1 MSQQRPAR
9 VSFSDFSECFFS
21 RIFNIHYLKHERTE
35 GIDRKQSHES
45 SHSAAHF
52 PLIFHFPLTRR
63 RAKLIL
69 RKKKYQENLLKTT
82 DNELEALEKL
92 TADLEFSQVQQ
103 QVLDGL
109 KIGNDALKKI
119 HDVLTI
125 EEVEK
130 IMDETREGVEKQQE
144 LDALISSGVLSLD
157 DENSV
162 AAELEELIASTLPHI
177 DDDIDEKLP
186 DVPSHEPAPAKE
198 KKRIEE
204 RPDKVALEA

>member
-1 MSQQRPAR
+1 MSHLT
-9 VSFSDFSECFFS
+9 FFIDCFTF
-21 RIFNIHYLKHERTE
+21 FLHC
-35 GIDRKQSHES
+35 
-45 SHSAAHF
+45 
-52 PLIFHFPLTRR
+52 R

-109 KIGNDALKKI
+109 KIGNEALKKI

-125 EEVEK
+125 EDVEK
-130 IMDETREGVEKQQE
+130 IMDETREGIEKQQE

-177 DDDIDEKLP
+177 DDDIEEKLP
-186 DVPSHEPAPAKE
+186 EVPTHEPKE
-198 KKRIEE
+198 KKRIAEEE
-204 RPDKVALEA
+204 RKEKVALEA

>member
-1 MSQQRPAR
+1 M
-9 VSFSDFSECFFS
+9 
-21 RIFNIHYLKHERTE
+21 
-35 GIDRKQSHES
+35 
-45 SHSAAHF
+45 
-52 PLIFHFPLTRR
+52 
-63 RAKLIL
+63 

-109 KIGNDALKKI
+109 KIGNEALKKI

-125 EEVEK
+125 DEVEK
-130 IMDETREGVEKQQE
+130 IMDETREGIEKQQE

-186 DVPSHEPAPAKE
+186 DVPSHEPVKE
-198 KKRIEE
+198 KKRKEDLPE
-204 RPDKVALEA
+204 KVALEA

>member
-1 MSQQRPAR
+1 MGGVFGKSKKSTRVTEQDVAVLQLKQQRDNIKQYQKRIETSLVKDRELAR
-9 VSFSDFSECFFS
+9 ECLNKGQ
-21 RIFNIHYLKHERTE
+21 RE
-35 GIDRKQSHES
+35 
-45 SHSAAHF
+45 
-52 PLIFHFPLTRR
+52 

-109 KIGNDALKKI
+109 KIGNEALKKI

-125 EEVEK
+125 EDVEK
-130 IMDETREGVEKQQE
+130 IMDETREGIEKQQE
-144 LDALISSGVLSLD
+144 LDALISSGVLSLE

-177 DDDIDEKLP
+177 DDDIEEKLP
-186 DVPSHEPAPAKE
+186 EVPTHEPKE
-198 KKRIEE
+198 KKRIAEEE
-204 RPDKVALEA
+204 RKEKVALEA

>member
-1 MSQQRPAR
+1 MSHLTRQLI
-9 VSFSDFSECFFS
+9 FLLFHTFFS
-21 RIFNIHYLKHERTE
+21 
-35 GIDRKQSHES
+35 
-45 SHSAAHF
+45 
-52 PLIFHFPLTRR
+52 RR

-109 KIGNDALKKI
+109 KIGNEALKKI

-125 EEVEK
+125 DEVEK
-130 IMDETREGVEKQQE
+130 IMDETREGIEKQQE

-186 DVPSHEPAPAKE
+186 DVPSHEPVKE
-198 KKRIEE
+198 KKRKEDLPE
-204 RPDKVALEA
+204 KVALEA

>member
-1 MSQQRPAR
+1 M
-9 VSFSDFSECFFS
+9 
-21 RIFNIHYLKHERTE
+21 
-35 GIDRKQSHES
+35 
-45 SHSAAHF
+45 
-52 PLIFHFPLTRR
+52 
-63 RAKLIL
+63 

-109 KIGNDALKKI
+109 KIGNEALKKI

-125 EEVEK
+125 EDVEK
-130 IMDETREGVEKQQE
+130 IMDETREGIEKQQE

-177 DDDIDEKLP
+177 DDDIEEKLP
-186 DVPSHEPAPAKE
+186 EVPTHEPKE
-198 KKRIEE
+198 KKRIAEEE
-204 RPDKVALEA
+204 RKEKVALEA